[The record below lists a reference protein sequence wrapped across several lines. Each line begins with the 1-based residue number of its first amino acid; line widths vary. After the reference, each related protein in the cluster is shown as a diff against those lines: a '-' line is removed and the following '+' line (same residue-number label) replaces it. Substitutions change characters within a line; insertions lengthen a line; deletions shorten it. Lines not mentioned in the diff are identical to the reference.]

1 MSFKLMSIKSSG
13 FSERILKLHQ
23 FYVSGVR
30 ILIKIS
36 AALRAF
42 ELYKT
47 TQIWYNIMITGKL
60 RYAHPIFLTP
70 GKFQLTITRF

>member
-1 MSFKLMSIKSSG
+1 MSIKSSG

-30 ILIKIS
+30 ILIKIL
-36 AALRAF
+36 ATQRVL

-47 TQIWYNIMITGKL
+47 TQIRYNIMITGKN
-60 RYAHPIFLTP
+60 
-70 GKFQLTITRF
+70 